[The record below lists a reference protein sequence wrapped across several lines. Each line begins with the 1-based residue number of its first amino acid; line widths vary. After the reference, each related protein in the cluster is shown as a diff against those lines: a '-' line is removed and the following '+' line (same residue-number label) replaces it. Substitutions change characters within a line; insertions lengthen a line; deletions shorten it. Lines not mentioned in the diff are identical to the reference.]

1 MIREPLEVISKRIQN
16 TFKMMTKEKDKM
28 VKIYYATSI
37 ATQGETLDSIRVA
50 NNLRNLGYE
59 VYVASENKSINDKSN
74 NPTPEDIFNGDIYEI
89 LSSDIFVVNL
99 TGGTQD
105 GTISE
110 IGFVAGWNEAGI
122 QDDEAVRKITRIP
135 IVAFTTNTR
144 LMQPQHHHG
153 VPSASANHLVLGMID
168 KFGEFVGGEKDLYEY
183 LSNRNNG
190 KIKS

>member
-1 MIREPLEVISKRIQN
+1 MIREPLEAISKRIQN

-28 VKIYYATSI
+28 VKLYYATSI

-122 QDDEAVRKITRIP
+122 QDNEAVRGTARMP
-135 IVAFTTNTR
+135 IVALTTNTR
-144 LMQPQHHHG
+144 LMQPKHHHG
-153 VPSASANHLVLGMID
+153 VTSASANHLVLRMNN
-168 KFGEFVGGEKDLYEY
+168 KFGEFVGGEKELYGF
-183 LSNRNNG
+183 LT
-190 KIKS
+190 K

>member
-59 VYVASENKSINDKSN
+59 VYVASEIKSINDKSN

-89 LSSDIFVVNL
+89 LSS
-99 TGGTQD
+99 
-105 GTISE
+105 E
-110 IGFVAGWNEAGI
+110 IGRASCR
-122 QDDEAVRKITRIP
+122 D
-135 IVAFTTNTR
+135 
-144 LMQPQHHHG
+144 G
-153 VPSASANHLVLGMID
+153 V
-168 KFGEFVGGEKDLYEY
+168 
-183 LSNRNNG
+183 
-190 KIKS
+190 